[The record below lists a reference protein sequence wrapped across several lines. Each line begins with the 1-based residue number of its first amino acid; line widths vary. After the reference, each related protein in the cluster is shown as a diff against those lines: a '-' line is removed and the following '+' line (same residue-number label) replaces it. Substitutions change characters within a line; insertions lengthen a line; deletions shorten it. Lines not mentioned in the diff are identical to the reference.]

1 MELRGLTA
9 LAAALATGCLASPPG
24 ANVSGDAGGDSDG
37 AACATTTELFDGD
50 ALGGLWDNP
59 SLYGASSLDVAGGT
73 LAMFASPDAEVVGI
87 VELLGL
93 EEQPLA
99 GSLLTAELASFNS
112 ETGTTGFGWYHA
124 MDDLLIVTHVAGAV
138 RSRVVR
144 PGGSDVT
151 VCAPCASYV
160 DGQPVTA
167 EIREQDGMIHFA
179 ATVDGEDWDLGST
192 SGSAEDYRA
201 YLFVYAPGLTDT
213 AEIAVAEVSWTDCS
227 SL

>member
-1 MELRGLTA
+1 MELRGLAA

-24 ANVSGDAGGDSDG
+24 ANVGGDAGG
-37 AACATTTELFDGD
+37 AACATSTDLFGGD
-50 ALGGLWDNP
+50 ALGGLWDDP
-59 SLYGASSLDVAGGT
+59 SLYGASSVDVAGGT
-73 LAMFASPDAEVVGI
+73 LVMFATPDAEVVGI
-87 VELLGL
+87 AEILSL

-99 GSLLTAELASFNS
+99 GSLMTAELASFNG
-112 ETGTTGFGWYHA
+112 ETGTTGFGWYRA

-144 PGGSDVT
+144 PGGIDDT
-151 VCAPCASYV
+151 VCAPCASYL

-179 ATVDGEDWDLGST
+179 AKVDGEEWDLGST
-192 SGSAEDYRA
+192 SGPAEDYRA
-201 YLFVYAPGLTDT
+201 YLFVYAPGFTDT